1 MQAGK
6 EKIALIMPNHLGDV
20 VMATPALRALH
31 NARPGAEVHAV
42 IREELAPVLA
52 GCPWI
57 HRFWPHR
64 VYATRSPWARLTQRL
79 ALARALRG
87 MDCVLVLPN
96 SFSSALLAF
105 ATRAPRRVGYRRGG
119 RGWLLTE
126 RLPPPR
132 ENGRVVPI
140 AMVRYYLDLM
150 GRLGCPEVGT
160 QTELFTEAEA
170 RRECDALFE
179 RHGIDPARP
188 LVCLAPGAGFG
199 PSKIWPLHYAGEVAR
214 KLLDQGVQV
223 ALVHAPGEE
232 ALAAEVVERTGP
244 GPSPASLGG
253 AGMHLSLLKAILSRA
268 NLLICNDAGAR
279 HIAAAFELPTLVLM
293 GSTDIRYSNM
303 NLKRTRILREPV
315 ECSPCHL
322 KVCPID
328 HRCMTRIT
336 PARVLDEA
344 RGALYD
350 ESWRGHVD
358 LELGA

>member
-1 MQAGK
+1 LGLTL
-6 EKIALIMPNHLGDV
+6 ENLPNHLGDV

-64 VYATRSPWARLTQRL
+64 VYATRSLWARLAQRL

-105 ATRAPRRVGYRRGG
+105 ATRAPRRIGYRRGG
-119 RGWLLTE
+119 RSWLLTD

-253 AGMHLSLLKAILSRA
+253 AGMHLSLLKAILARA